1 MKTKNELEKMS
12 MKALLAEGNKVQDEV
27 NALRSKGY
35 EYHSPEVAS
44 LMAYNSIIL
53 AVMAG
58 HRQQSHDT
66 SGRGGRD

>member
-27 NALRSKGY
+27 NALRSEGY
-35 EYHSPEVAS
+35 EYHSPEVSS

-58 HRQQSHDT
+58 RHRQSHDT
-66 SGRGGRD
+66 GRGGRD